1 MLCGKLTAGVTLQ
14 VQAPLATVWNVIN
27 DFESIPK
34 YNPTY
39 LNIERIPCSSQESS
53 SKSSTIQPND
63 QFRVEQKGGH
73 KKLKNVTS
81 IKHNAEECSI
91 TFVESCTSTYSLIVK
106 AIDDKSCWLI
116 GTFGASPN
124 NILVR
129 YFFLCCGCC
138 LMPMAERTF
147 SSMEIQP
154 VANEAERREKMKAT
168 LQDSSL

>member
-1 MLCGKLTAGVTLQ
+1 MPCGKTELTAGVTLQ

-34 YNPTY
+34 YNPTC
-39 LNIERIPCSSQESS
+39 LSIERIPCSNQESS
-53 SKSSTIQPND
+53 SKSSTLQPND
-63 QFRVEQKGGH
+63 QFRVVRKGGNTV
-73 KKLKNVTS
+73 LKNVSS
-81 IKHNAEECSI
+81 IQQNAEECSI

-124 NILVR
+124 NFIVR
-129 YFFLCCGCC
+129 YFMLCCGCC
-138 LMPMAERTF
+138 LIPMGKKAF
-147 SSMEIQP
+147 SSWEIQP

-168 LQDSSL
+168 V